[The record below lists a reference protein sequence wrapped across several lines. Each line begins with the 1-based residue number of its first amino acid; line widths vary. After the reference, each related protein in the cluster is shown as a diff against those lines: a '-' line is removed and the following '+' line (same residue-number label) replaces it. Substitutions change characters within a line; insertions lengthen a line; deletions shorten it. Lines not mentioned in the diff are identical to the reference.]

1 MISLFARP
9 KESALNLVKLPTY
22 VVAQNESD
30 TLAAKREA
38 QLKWMREKGM
48 SYLGD
53 PLKLAELRT
62 KRRPGIRTLRL
73 VRNADASGD
82 PDAPETAPGR

>member
-9 KESALNLVKLPTY
+9 KETPLNLLKLPTY
-22 VVAQNESD
+22 AVAQNESD

-38 QLKWMREKGM
+38 QLKWMRENGM

-53 PLKLAELRT
+53 PLKIAELRA
-62 KRRPGIRTLRL
+62 KRRPELRTIRL
-73 VRNADASGD
+73 VEHAAKDDRETPG
-82 PDAPETAPGR
+82 TAPSR

>member
-9 KESALNLVKLPTY
+9 KETPLNLLKLPTY

-38 QLKWMREKGM
+38 QLKWVREKGM

-53 PLKLAELRT
+53 PLERAELRA
-62 KRRPGIRTLRL
+62 KRRTGLRVVRL
-73 VRNADASGD
+73 VRIDDAQSGGQT
-82 PDAPETAPGR
+82 P